1 MSWMVS
7 SFHSEM
13 IQMTDKQRQVL
24 EKLYNNC
31 RAHGE
36 DTDAF
41 WEDTTKAFYDI
52 TNRVNEQTF
61 TELAVDYYM
70 QLQREFCEALKGA

>member
-1 MSWMVS
+1 
-7 SFHSEM
+7 
-13 IQMTDKQRQVL
+13 MTAREKQQL
-24 EKLYNNC
+24 EKLYNHC

-41 WEDTTKAFYDI
+41 WEGTTRAFYDI
-52 TNRVNEQTF
+52 TDRVGEQAF

-70 QLQREFCEALKGA
+70 SLQREFCEALKEVLRS